1 MPKTKLI
8 SHKNSTKL
16 KLLAV
21 GAILFSFGV
30 ATSAVATTAWY
41 NLLDIAV
48 VSNLNLKIDMSDAR
62 LDLGLKLDDGTI
74 IWNNDGVHEDGF
86 TDEELG
92 INGTVLHD
100 VSGMFESDWLNESTD
115 LNTVLPRF
123 HTRYLPLGTS
133 SNTGFITDEEVKEH
147 LVQKEF
153 VFYSENYDMDIYLD
167 ELTSFTPN
175 SKMNYDKAKEKADN
189 KNDANEVAQIKD
201 KLDQVIYA
209 ARLSFLTDE
218 GYIIINPH
226 KQFDI
231 NNQPIETYYGGI
243 LDLNKD
249 GFYDS
254 RDGKEVLYGEQID
267 PSIPVPYKGVGDS
280 DDDHMKDV
288 KKYNTFQGEHKNGVQ
303 MVDVDL
309 AKENIRIEKSESL
322 KYYTLDLEHDPLKD
336 TPICHVKKGEQKRIV
351 MSIYVEGWDIH
362 MTDDI
367 ESATFDVN
375 IAFTGLVKD

>member
-115 LNTVLPRF
+115 LTTALPKF
-123 HTRYLPLGTS
+123 HTRYRPMGVS
-133 SNTGFITDEEVKEH
+133 GNTGFISDEEMEKNI
-147 LVQKEF
+147 VQK
-153 VFYSENYDMDIYLD
+153 YL
-167 ELTSFTPN
+167 
-175 SKMNYDKAKEKADN
+175 A
-189 KNDANEVAQIKD
+189 
-201 KLDQVIYA
+201 
-209 ARLSFLTDE
+209 
-218 GYIIINPH
+218 
-226 KQFDI
+226 
-231 NNQPIETYYGGI
+231 
-243 LDLNKD
+243 
-249 GFYDS
+249 
-254 RDGKEVLYGEQID
+254 
-267 PSIPVPYKGVGDS
+267 
-280 DDDHMKDV
+280 
-288 KKYNTFQGEHKNGVQ
+288 
-303 MVDVDL
+303 
-309 AKENIRIEKSESL
+309 
-322 KYYTLDLEHDPLKD
+322 
-336 TPICHVKKGEQKRIV
+336 
-351 MSIYVEGWDIH
+351 
-362 MTDDI
+362 
-367 ESATFDVN
+367 
-375 IAFTGLVKD
+375 

>member
-92 INGTVLHD
+92 INGTILND

-115 LNTVLPRF
+115 LTTALPKF
-123 HTRYLPLGTS
+123 HTRYRPMGVS
-133 SNTGFITDEEVKEH
+133 GNTGFISDEEMEKNI
-147 LVQKEF
+147 VQKEF
-153 VFYSENYDMDIYLD
+153 VLYSENYDMDIYLD
-167 ELTSFTPN
+167 EVTSFTPN
-175 SKMNYDKAKEKADN
+175 TKMNYDKAKEKADD
-189 KNDANEVAQIKD
+189 KNDANEIAQIKD

-226 KQFDI
+226 KSVDI
-231 NNQPIETYYGGI
+231 NNQPIKTYYGGI

-267 PSIPVPYKGVGDS
+267 PNIPVPYKGVGS
-280 DDDHMKDV
+280 VRPSSSLSSSSSSAV
-288 KKYNTFQGEHKNGVQ
+288 KIS
-303 MVDVDL
+303 
-309 AKENIRIEKSESL
+309 IRL
-322 KYYTLDLEHDPLKD
+322 KT
-336 TPICHVKKGEQKRIV
+336 C
-351 MSIYVEGWDIH
+351 
-362 MTDDI
+362 
-367 ESATFDVN
+367 A
-375 IAFTGLVKD
+375 

>member
-1 MPKTKLI
+1 
-8 SHKNSTKL
+8 
-16 KLLAV
+16 
-21 GAILFSFGV
+21 
-30 ATSAVATTAWY
+30 
-41 NLLDIAV
+41 
-48 VSNLNLKIDMSDAR
+48 
-62 LDLGLKLDDGTI
+62 
-74 IWNNDGVHEDGF
+74 
-86 TDEELG
+86 
-92 INGTVLHD
+92 
-100 VSGMFESDWLNESTD
+100 MFESDWLNESTD
-115 LNTVLPRF
+115 LTTALPKF
-123 HTRYLPLGTS
+123 HTRYRPMGVS
-133 SNTGFITDEEVKEH
+133 GNTGFISDEEMEKNI
-147 LVQKEF
+147 VQKEF
-153 VFYSENYDMDIYLD
+153 VLYSENYDMDIYLD
-167 ELTSFTPN
+167 EVTSFTPN
-175 SKMNYDKAKEKADN
+175 TKMNYDKAKEKADD
-189 KNDANEVAQIKD
+189 KNDANEIAQIKD

-226 KQFDI
+226 KGVDI

-267 PSIPVPYKGVGDS
+267 PGIPVPYKGVGNS